1 MEDHKPI
8 SNLKFFFMRHL
19 FLCAFLVIVSLVASA
34 QSTSDILKQQA
45 AQGVKEGAKEGTTVA
60 TEKAADK
67 LSDKILGKIFDK
79 KKKTTSDNTTN
90 NNSAGPT
97 GNGSNTANATDNNS
111 KKDNG
116 GSAAS
121 FKTYSKF
128 DFIPGDKILAYDDF
142 SKDAIGDFPVTWNT
156 NSSGEVVT
164 TSTGEGHWLMVRK
177 QGKYIPEYIKE
188 LPDNFTFEYDVVCN
202 EKFSFYS
209 PHLLV
214 YFLTGNNSGKEV
226 FDYSFIPGEKRSG
239 VKIGVHPTAAGLNG
253 GIALEE
259 SFEDGNSIIKN
270 EINTSQFNSNN
281 GRTKLHVS
289 VWRQKQRLR
298 VYFNEEKVYDL
309 PRAFADNKNYGT
321 VLFEIWGDVKDED
334 RYLVGNIK
342 FAAGAPDTRNKL
354 ITEGKFVTRGIL
366 FDVNSD
372 KIRPESNGV
381 LKDIANVLAENS
393 SVKVKIVGHTDS
405 DGKDADNLILS
416 KRRAESVKASLAKDF
431 GIDATRLD
439 TDGKGASQPVDTN
452 NTTEGKAN
460 NRRVEFIKE

>member
-1 MEDHKPI
+1 
-8 SNLKFFFMRHL
+8 MRCL
-19 FLCAFLVIVSLVASA
+19 FLCALFATFTLVSFA
-34 QSTSDILKQQA
+34 QSTTDILKQQA
-45 AQGVKEGAKEGTTVA
+45 GQGVKEGVKEGTTVA
-60 TEKAADK
+60 TEKTADK

-79 KKKTTSDNTTN
+79 KKKSSPDNTATNTTS
-90 NNSAGPT
+90 NS
-97 GNGSNTANATDNNS
+97 GSSAPGSASTTDNNS
-111 KKDNG
+111 KQENKDA
-116 GSAAS
+116 SAS

-164 TSTGEGHWLMVRK
+164 TSSREGQWLMVKK

-188 LPDNFTFEYDVVCN
+188 LPDNFTFEYDVICN

-209 PHLLV
+209 PYLYL
-214 YFLTGNNSGKEV
+214 YFLSGNNSGKEV
-226 FDYSFIPGEKRSG
+226 FEGSFIPLEKRSG
-239 VKIGVHPTAAGLNG
+239 VKIGVHPTNAASNG
-253 GIALEE
+253 GLAQAE
-259 SFEDGNSIIKN
+259 SFEEGTSVIKN
-270 EINTSQFNSNN
+270 EINTSQFNSN
-281 GRTKLHVS
+281 GGKTKLHVS

-321 VLFEIWGDVKDED
+321 VLFEIWGDMKDQD

-342 FAAGAPDTRNKL
+342 LAAGAPDTRNKL

-366 FDVNSD
+366 FDVKSD
-372 KIRPESNGV
+372 KIKPESYGV
-381 LKDIANVLAENS
+381 LRDIANVLTENS

-405 DGKDADNLILS
+405 DGKDADNLGLS
-416 KRRAESVKASLAKDF
+416 QRRAESVKSSLVKDF
-431 GIDATRLD
+431 GIDAGRLE

-452 NTTEGKAN
+452 NTAEGKAN